1 MFHDVEKETTLKPVE
16 EQILQPGANL
26 AEGARTDVRIM
37 GFTRDFVNT
46 HFDVKIINAQAET
59 HAKTHPKQAMS
70 KAEEGKERAYKE
82 RIEKVEGAEFI
93 PMIFTSRGAKSRKTS
108 RALSKIVTKLATK
121 RSQEKAVVAKSL
133 STDLSFIFLRMELAC
148 IRGHRKS
155 RAQNNHEE

>member
-1 MFHDVEKETTLKPVE
+1 M
-16 EQILQPGANL
+16 I
-26 AEGARTDVRIM
+26 
-37 GFTRDFVNT
+37 
-46 HFDVKIINAQAET
+46 
-59 HAKTHPKQAMS
+59 
-70 KAEEGKERAYKE
+70 KAEGKERAYKE

-108 RALSKIVTKLATK
+108 RALSKIVTKLAAK

>member
-1 MFHDVEKETTLKPVE
+1 
-16 EQILQPGANL
+16 
-26 AEGARTDVRIM
+26 
-37 GFTRDFVNT
+37 
-46 HFDVKIINAQAET
+46 
-59 HAKTHPKQAMS
+59 
-70 KAEEGKERAYKE
+70 
-82 RIEKVEGAEFI
+82 
-93 PMIFTSRGAKSRKTS
+93 MIFTSRGAKSRKTS